1 MNFTHFHQI
10 FLQQG
15 IFHCSRSNRVSMQT
29 LKKQDW
35 TELSLRNNV
44 YNAKL
49 TLKTRLKHGFAI
61 DYTYF
66 Q

>member
-15 IFHCSRSNRVSMQT
+15 CLYCNWPNGPQYANT
-29 LKKQDW
+29 EKQDW
-35 TELSLRNNV
+35 TEESLRNNV
-44 YNAKL
+44 YNA
-49 TLKTRLKHGFAI
+49 TFSRKTRLEHGFTI
-61 DYTYF
+61 KYTYF